1 MFDLGRPQNEQ
12 PGGRVF
18 AIWQRGARVTGVV
31 EHGEVELSFHESAD
45 WLKELAPGQ
54 SVWKSDDPHL
64 TRRLRQSYA
73 RGRIGRRMPLTMG
86 AFTVAAFMLA
96 GLPPGPA
103 FVSKW
108 RLLTGAVE
116 SGAWAAAGALLAS
129 TLLNIAYFTPI
140 VVRAF
145 GPALSGPGHAGGH
158 GEAPLTVL
166 VPLLLTAA
174 AGLVLGLAPDAGGH
188 FLALARAVAESV
200 SR

>member
-1 MFDLGRPQNEQ
+1 
-12 PGGRVF
+12 
-18 AIWQRGARVTGVV
+18 
-31 EHGEVELSFHESAD
+31 
-45 WLKELAPGQ
+45 
-54 SVWKSDDPHL
+54 
-64 TRRLRQSYA
+64 
-73 RGRIGRRMPLTMG
+73 
-86 AFTVAAFMLA
+86 
-96 GLPPGPA
+96 
-103 FVSKW
+103 VSKW

-129 TLLNIAYFTPI
+129 TLLSVAYFTPI

-145 GPALSGPGHAGGH
+145 GPALSGQGHAGGH

-200 SR
+200 NR